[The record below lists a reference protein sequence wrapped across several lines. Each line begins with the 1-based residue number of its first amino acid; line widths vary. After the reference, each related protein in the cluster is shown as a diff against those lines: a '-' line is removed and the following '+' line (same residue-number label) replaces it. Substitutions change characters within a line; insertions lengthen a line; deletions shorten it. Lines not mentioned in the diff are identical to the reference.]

1 MTLHTQTLR
10 LLDFLLV
17 ALLKISTFLQSNVII
32 VDFGA
37 GLGVLG
43 DLADGLEEVGGFGHG
58 VVEGVLE
65 GFGGILERRCEVY
78 TVVVQFYV
86 P

>member
-32 VDFGA
+32 VDFGS

-58 VVEGVLE
+58 VGCGGEYAVGLKGVLE
-65 GFGGILERRCEVY
+65 RCYEVY
-78 TVVVQFYV
+78 PMLV
-86 P
+86 